1 MQYTVCADS
10 KHLKRG
16 GDRAI
21 ERKRRQGGLL
31 QMEQPLRGLISTSI
45 KLLFISSLFGYDLGV
60 SGEYLSLASYVS

>member
-21 ERKRRQGGLL
+21 ERKRWHAGGASADGAALKGAHL
-31 QMEQPLRGLISTSI
+31 YEYKTTIY
-45 KLLFISSLFGYDLGV
+45 FIPFWV
-60 SGEYLSLASYVS
+60 